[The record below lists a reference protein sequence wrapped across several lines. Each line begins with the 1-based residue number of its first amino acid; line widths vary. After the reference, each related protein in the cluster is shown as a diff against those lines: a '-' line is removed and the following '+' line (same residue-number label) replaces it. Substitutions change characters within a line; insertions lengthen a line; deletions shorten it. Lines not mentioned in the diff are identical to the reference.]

1 MNPLTGAIAKNV
13 VGNKLSSVSKSLGL
27 NDNKRDSD
35 ESEGALS
42 AKDIRKQQE
51 RDAAEREKREKLYAK
66 RGAEREKKRSEMRAK
81 YGLNKDK
88 DFAVKGDQSHAKGG
102 DEGNEQRREGDPKG
116 EEEKQCLVM

>member
-27 NDNKRDSD
+27 NDNKRDD
-35 ESEGALS
+35 ESEVALS

-88 DFAVKGDQSHAKGG
+88 DPGVKGDQSRAKAS
-102 DEGNEQRREGDPKG
+102 DERNEQTKDPKG
-116 EEEKQCLVM
+116 EEEKQCIVM